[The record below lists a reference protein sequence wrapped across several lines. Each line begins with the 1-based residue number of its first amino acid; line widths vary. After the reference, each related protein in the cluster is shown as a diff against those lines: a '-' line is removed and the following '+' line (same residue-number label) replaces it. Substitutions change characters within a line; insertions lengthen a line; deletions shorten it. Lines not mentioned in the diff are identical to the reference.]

1 MNMSTNQKVCRG
13 LWLAFNSKNKN
24 NKQQHYKIKKREIQ
38 RRKEKKIKEKRTG
51 PKQERQRASCCSLTL
66 VCEQAAMV
74 TLNFAFP
81 CHFSLGR
88 FLSKSERRE
97 GEKRKEITRFVQV
110 SYLP

>member
-38 RRKEKKIKEKRTG
+38 RRKEKKIKEKIRE
-51 PKQERQRASCCSLTL
+51 PDRSKKDK
-66 VCEQAAMV
+66 EQAAMV